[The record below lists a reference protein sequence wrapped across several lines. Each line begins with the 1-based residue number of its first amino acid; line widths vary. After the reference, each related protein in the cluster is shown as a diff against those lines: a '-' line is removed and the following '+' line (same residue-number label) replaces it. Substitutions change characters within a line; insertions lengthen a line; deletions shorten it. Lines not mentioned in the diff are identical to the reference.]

1 MENVDASAVSR
12 IVPPFVNVKTV
23 GIHMQLT
30 HRRKKMIMSLTVK
43 VMKNLDPMRKE
54 ILSLLMMTWTWIKAL
69 Y

>member
-1 MENVDASAVSR
+1 
-12 IVPPFVNVKTV
+12 
-23 GIHMQLT
+23 
-30 HRRKKMIMSLTVK
+30 MIMSLTVK